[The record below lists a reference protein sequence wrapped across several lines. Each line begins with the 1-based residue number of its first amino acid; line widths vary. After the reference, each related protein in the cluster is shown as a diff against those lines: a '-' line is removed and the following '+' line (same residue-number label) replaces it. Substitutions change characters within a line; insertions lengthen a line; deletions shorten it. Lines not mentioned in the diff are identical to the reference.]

1 MNITINGKLCT
12 CEKGEFLLT
21 VARRNGITIPTLCH
35 HPALAG
41 QGSCRVCLVEV
52 DEGRGPKIVVSC
64 VYPVQREC
72 TVETNS
78 ERVKRERGMVLALL
92 RKRAPDS
99 QRIAM
104 MCKALG
110 APELPRLTPAEAGKC
125 ILCGLCTRACTE
137 LSVGAISTVNRGV
150 LKEIATP
157 YHEESAVCVGCG
169 ACASVCPTD
178 AIPITE
184 TADSRTIWGKTFQL
198 VRCAGCG
205 RVMGTR
211 EELELAAKR
220 SGQEPETLCE
230 HCRKGA
236 IAQVMAA
243 VYGEDTG
250 AETAR

>member
-1 MNITINGKLCT
+1 MNITINGKLCA

-78 ERVKRERGMVLALL
+78 ERVRRERGMVLALL

-99 QRIAM
+99 DRIAM

-150 LKEIATP
+150 TKEIATP
-157 YHEESAVCVGCG
+157 YHDESPVCVGCG
-169 ACASVCPTD
+169 SCASVCPTG
-178 AIPITE
+178 AIELTE
-184 TADSRTIWGKTFQL
+184 TETTRTIWGKTFTL
-198 VRCAGCG
+198 ARCKSCG
-205 RVMGTR
+205 AVIGTK
-211 EELELAAKR
+211 EELALAAKKA
-220 SGQEPETLCE
+220 GQEPEELCE
-230 HCRKGA
+230 RCRK
-236 IAQVMAA
+236 AA
-243 VYGEDTG
+243 LAGILANTYGD
-250 AETAR
+250 